1 MNPFQIH
8 QILAAEE
15 LLAEQADERAARSIV
30 RLRKVAGPRSCATGL
45 RAVTR

>member
-1 MNPFQIH
+1 MNPYEIH
-8 QILAAEE
+8 NLIVEAELADERAE
-15 LLAEQADERAARSIV
+15 ERAARSIV